1 VVWPLI
7 SAYAYGSPFRRLMT
21 SLAYLTPSSA
31 HYGWERRAHRLTPR
45 SPLPKRNARAG
56 TRLSRFRRDSRD
68 SQQSVALIGLRVSIL
83 NRRQAVS
90 ITHPGNEWASLTLA
104 TSGHHSPWQ
113 RVGITHPGNEW
124 ASLTL
129 ATSGHH
135 SPWQRVGIT
144 HPNRT

>member
-1 VVWPLI
+1 
-7 SAYAYGSPFRRLMT
+7 MT
-21 SLAYLTPSSA
+21 SLAYLYTVLAQVWAMAS
-31 HYGWERRAHRLTPR
+31 LTSCTVGITLDCTVGIP
-45 SPLPKRNARAG
+45 
-56 TRLSRFRRDSRD
+56 
-68 SQQSVALIGLRVSIL
+68 
-83 NRRQAVS
+83 NRRQRVG

-144 HPNRT
+144 HTWQTRVANLTGT